1 MTPPTSKSLRFIG
14 GFVFAFFGAALY
26 ISPGLDG
33 PVAHWLKAAVIGVLG
48 GIPCHFLGERAWKWI
63 VHFVDF

>member
-48 GIPCHFLGERAWKWI
+48 GI
-63 VHFVDF
+63 